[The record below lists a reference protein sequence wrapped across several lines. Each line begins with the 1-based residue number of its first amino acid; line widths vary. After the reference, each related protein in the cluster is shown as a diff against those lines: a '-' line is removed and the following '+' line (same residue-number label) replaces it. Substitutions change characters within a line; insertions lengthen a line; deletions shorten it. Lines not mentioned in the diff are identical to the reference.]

1 MSCRHEIQLVRARNN
16 LRGAGKEGGSGAQKG
31 WREWLQ
37 GMKRLESTLE

>member
-16 LRGAGKEGGSGAQKG
+16 LRGAGKEGIGAQKV

-37 GMKRLESTLE
+37 GVKGLESTLE